1 MQRDDEN
8 EAGHPDVGPE
18 MHVRLKL
25 RIENTVSHF
34 WGGSITSGVGGRGRG
49 GGGVGGGGGGG
60 EMGGGGE
67 GGWGGGGGEGGME
80 FILYASVSRACIYKN

>member
-49 GGGVGGGGGGG
+49 GGGSGGGGGGG
-60 EMGGGGE
+60 DGRGGGRGL
-67 GGWGGGGGEGGME
+67 GGGGGGGGDG
-80 FILYASVSRACIYKN
+80 IYPLRKRVSRLHL